1 MTRIFIDTLYWIAR
15 INPRDQW
22 HAKTIQTKTA
32 RDPFQGVT
40 SEAVLIEVANYF
52 CAFGPDIRAMVSA
65 VIRDIVDD
73 PAIETVPQTRQLV
86 LSGLALYAARL
97 DKHYSL
103 TDCLS
108 MVIMRE
114 HGLTE
119 ILTHDNHFT
128 QEGFSI
134 LL

>member
-22 HAKTIQTKTA
+22 HTKTIQTKA
-32 RDPFQGVT
+32 GLEPFQGVT
-40 SEAVLIEVANYF
+40 SEAVLIKVANYF
-52 CAFGPDIRAMVSA
+52 CAFGPDIRIMVSA
-65 VIRDIVDD
+65 VIQDIIDD
-73 PAIETVPQTRQLV
+73 PTIETISQTRELV

-114 HGLTE
+114 HGITE
-119 ILTHDNHFT
+119 ILTHDNHLT

>member
-22 HAKTIQTKTA
+22 HERTIQATA
-32 RDPFQGVT
+32 AIDPFQGVT

-65 VIRDIVDD
+65 LIRDIIDD
-73 PAIETVPQTRQLV
+73 PTVETVSQTRQLV
-86 LSGLALYAARL
+86 LSGIELYAARP
-97 DKHYSL
+97 DKRYSL

-114 HGLTE
+114 YGITQ
-119 ILTHDNHFT
+119 ILTHDNHFA